1 MNDPLSMAFHG
12 FPPTEWLASL
22 IEEQAEKLERYFPR
36 IISCRVVVEQPH
48 RHHRHGKQFNVRI
61 SVGVPGK
68 EVVVARSPA
77 HHVDNEEVH
86 EAVLDAFRIARRRL
100 QDYART
106 LRGEVKAHT
115 LPAA

>member
-1 MNDPLSMAFHG
+1 MNEPLSIAFHG
-12 FPPTEWLASL
+12 FPPTEWLSSL
-22 IEEQAEKLERYFPR
+22 IGEQAEKLERYFPR

-61 SVGVPGK
+61 ALGVPGK
-68 EVVVARSPA
+68 EIVVTRSPS

-86 EAVLDAFRIARRRL
+86 EAVLEAFRIARRRL

-106 LRGEVKAHT
+106 LRGEVKAHSLSAT
-115 LPAA
+115 